1 MYGPGICVESCG
13 APFLLCQMEE
23 TTELTYPGLRQL
35 NLKKS
40 FKLGGR
46 SLLTACSK
54 EEFSKAFPRFTAA
67 EQESL
72 HRLFIQVITSL
83 HENIEDEFESL
94 CLETQVGTILDTVE
108 QIVEEHSLD
117 PLSSDKTSVGDIKF
131 NLSTAK
137 RHEILYLKD
146 RLEAAEEQN
155 RLIRARIEHLKKE
168 RECFSDTS
176 DAVQKVPL
184 YF

>member
-54 EEFSKAFPRFTAA
+54 E
-67 EQESL
+67 
-72 HRLFIQVITSL
+72 VITSL